1 MLCCAPTVYANASE
15 QKTALVDEEETLEYD
30 SNRIYVSGTTGWVI
44 ENNHWCYYI
53 NGVKQTGSLY
63 TQEGE
68 YLLDSNGYMI
78 TGWYRKDANAPYVYY
93 DPQKGGVRA
102 YGLTPVNGVTYYFY
116 GYMRTDYAVVENGV
130 FYYFGE
136 DGALANQMN
145 GVSDGWLSIGSDW
158 YYVENGVL
166 FGGLKTIGGATYYFD
181 QGKMVTNARRMVHDS
196 SSNMDKWYE
205 FDANGHM
212 IVGWSLDSDGIWY
225 YYNSDGASASG
236 MKTIGAATYYFAAD
250 GRMCTNYSVSIGEVM
265 YYFGND
271 GVLSN
276 TQSKPSDGCSRNGYK
291 PKTLR
296 SNYGSVD
303 IRVPQDRNSDYE
315 PRIVP
320 KYSRDISE
328 IDEKIIRMY
337 ARGMSTRQISDQIM
351 DIYGF
356 EVSEALVTDVTN
368 KILPEIESWQK
379 RPLCAVY
386 PIVYIDAIVFNVRD
400 NGIIRKQAAYV
411 ILGISE
417 EGHKEVLSITIGESE
432 SAKFWLSVLNE
443 LKNRGVKDIFV
454 LCADGLTG
462 IGDAIAAAF
471 PMTEYQRCI
480 VHMVRNTLKYVADKD
495 RKEFAN
501 DLKTI
506 YHAPDE
512 EQGYRNMQ
520 VVAEK
525 WDKKYPRSMDRWK
538 DNWAAVSPMFKFS
551 DIVRRV
557 IYTTNAIE
565 SLNSGFRRLNRSR
578 NVFPDSKALLKALYL
593 AADNI
598 TKKWTNT
605 LRDWGTGLC

>member
-1 MLCCAPTVYANASE
+1 MGRPRKSPSMTDGKREIITRLIEEYDI
-15 QKTALVDEEETLEYD
+15 KTAEDIQDALRDLLGGTIQGMMECEMNAQKEERQASDPEY
-30 SNRIYVSGTTGWVI
+30 
-44 ENNHWCYYI
+44 
-53 NGVKQTGSLY
+53 
-63 TQEGE
+63 
-68 YLLDSNGYMI
+68 
-78 TGWYRKDANAPYVYY
+78 
-93 DPQKGGVRA
+93 
-102 YGLTPVNGVTYYFY
+102 
-116 GYMRTDYAVVENGV
+116 
-130 FYYFGE
+130 
-136 DGALANQMN
+136 
-145 GVSDGWLSIGSDW
+145 
-158 YYVENGVL
+158 
-166 FGGLKTIGGATYYFD
+166 
-181 QGKMVTNARRMVHDS
+181 
-196 SSNMDKWYE
+196 
-205 FDANGHM
+205 
-212 IVGWSLDSDGIWY
+212 
-225 YYNSDGASASG
+225 
-236 MKTIGAATYYFAAD
+236 
-250 GRMCTNYSVSIGEVM
+250 
-265 YYFGND
+265 ND
-271 GVLSN
+271 
-276 TQSKPSDGCSRNGYK
+276 SRNGYK

-296 SNYGSVD
+296 SNYGPVD

-328 IDEKIIRMY
+328 IDEKIIKMY

-400 NGIIRKQAAYV
+400 NGIIRKQTAYV

-551 DIVRRV
+551 DIARRV

-565 SLNSGFRRLNRSR
+565 SLNSGFRRLNRSQ
-578 NVFPDSKALLKALYL
+578 NVFPDSKALLKVLYL

-605 LRDWGTGLC
+605 LRDWGQVYAELSVMYGERLS

>member
-1 MLCCAPTVYANASE
+1 MGRPRKSPSMTDGKREIISRLIEEYDI
-15 QKTALVDEEETLEYD
+15 KTAEDIQDALRDLLGGTIQGMMECEMEAQKEEHQASDPEY
-30 SNRIYVSGTTGWVI
+30 
-44 ENNHWCYYI
+44 
-53 NGVKQTGSLY
+53 
-63 TQEGE
+63 
-68 YLLDSNGYMI
+68 
-78 TGWYRKDANAPYVYY
+78 
-93 DPQKGGVRA
+93 
-102 YGLTPVNGVTYYFY
+102 
-116 GYMRTDYAVVENGV
+116 
-130 FYYFGE
+130 
-136 DGALANQMN
+136 
-145 GVSDGWLSIGSDW
+145 
-158 YYVENGVL
+158 
-166 FGGLKTIGGATYYFD
+166 
-181 QGKMVTNARRMVHDS
+181 HD
-196 SSNMDKWYE
+196 
-205 FDANGHM
+205 
-212 IVGWSLDSDGIWY
+212 
-225 YYNSDGASASG
+225 
-236 MKTIGAATYYFAAD
+236 
-250 GRMCTNYSVSIGEVM
+250 
-265 YYFGND
+265 
-271 GVLSN
+271 
-276 TQSKPSDGCSRNGYK
+276 SRNGYK

-480 VHMVRNTLKYVADKD
+480 VHMVRN
-495 RKEFAN
+495 
-501 DLKTI
+501 
-506 YHAPDE
+506 
-512 EQGYRNMQ
+512 
-520 VVAEK
+520 
-525 WDKKYPRSMDRWK
+525 
-538 DNWAAVSPMFKFS
+538 NWAAVSPMFKFS

-605 LRDWGTGLC
+605 LRDWGQVYAELSVMYGERLS